1 MLCLEKKPVLMF
13 GITDIENQTLF
24 VQLFAKSLLSQIYKL
39 VSRKAKQGNIFDEFI
54 HEDNIISF
62 KESIIFP

>member
-1 MLCLEKKPVLMF
+1 MF

-39 VSRKAKQGNIFDEFI
+39 VSRKAKQGNIFDEFK